1 MKVFKRISNPG
12 RYNDGDIS
20 GLTRFG
26 VLAIIGAVIGLIVLV
41 RLATGIRAIG
51 VGQVGVV
58 TSYGTV
64 KGEVSSGLH
73 FIWPWETVTGMSV
86 QTVKDNVQAG
96 AATQDLQQLDA
107 NVNLNYHLNPSY
119 VDMVY
124 RKVGPSYDATIVQ
137 PALQEAVKANTA
149 KFNAD
154 QEITNR
160 ATVEADIQADLV
172 KKLQPWGISVD
183 TLSILDFG
191 FSSQYSAAIE
201 NKQVE
206 QQNVAA
212 AQYKL
217 QQAQLNAQAN
227 QAQDASL
234 SQQILE
240 QQAIAKWDGKMP
252 QVINGNSSSILGI
265 NLQGQ

>member
-1 MKVFKRISNPG
+1 MNEAQTTSTKG
-12 RYNDGDIS
+12 W
-20 GLTRFG
+20 
-26 VLAIIGAVIGLIVLV
+26 VLLGIGILIALIVLV
-41 RLATGIRAIG
+41 RLATGIRSVG
-51 VGQVGVV
+51 VGQVGVI

-64 KGEVSSGLH
+64 KGEVGSGLH
-73 FIWPWETVTGMSV
+73 FVWPWETITGMSV

-119 VDMVY
+119 VDTVY

-154 QEITNR
+154 QEIVNR

-183 TLSILDFG
+183 SLSILDFG
-191 FSSQYSAAIE
+191 FSAQYDNAIE
-201 NKQVE
+201 EKQVA
-206 QQNVAA
+206 QQQVQT

-217 QQAQLNAQAN
+217 QQSQLTAQAN
-227 QAQDASL
+227 QVQDSSL

-252 QVINGNSSSILGI
+252 QSVGSSSTIFGI
-265 NLQGQ
+265 PLQ

>member
-1 MKVFKRISNPG
+1 MTNYETSTPNPKK
-12 RYNDGDIS
+12 
-20 GLTRFG
+20 L
-26 VLAIIGAVIGLIVLV
+26 VLVAIGIVIGLIVV
-41 RLATGIRAIG
+41 IRLLTCIRTVG

-64 KGEVSSGLH
+64 KGEVQSGLH
-73 FIWPWETVTGMSV
+73 FIPPWETVTGMSIR
-86 QTVKDNVQAG
+86 TVKDNVQAG

-107 NVNLNYHLNPSY
+107 NVNLNYHLTPAY
-119 VDMVY
+119 VDTVY
-124 RKVGPSYDATIVQ
+124 RKVGPNYDSTIVQ

-160 ATVEADIQADLV
+160 STVEADIQADLV
-172 KKLQPWGISVD
+172 RKLEPWGISVD
-183 TLSILDFG
+183 SLSILDFG

-206 QQNVAA
+206 QQNVQT

-217 QQAQLNAQAN
+217 QQANLTAQAN
-227 QAQDASL
+227 QVQDAAL
-234 SQQILE
+234 SSQILE
-240 QQAIAKWDGKMP
+240 QQAIAKWDGHMP
-252 QVINGNSSSILGI
+252 NAVSGGTGTIFGI
-265 NLQGQ
+265 NIQGSK